1 MLHFCVTC
9 GTFST
14 SHQLLR
20 MNQARLIEFPD
31 LLTMTNFTTRWR
43 LRQFLVYIIENICS
57 KPYFLYTLLTK
68 TYWFFMICPCSF
80 STLTYCSRLKLTK
93 LVYNYQISISFIR
106 LGNWATLE
114 PFSKCINCGL
124 STIVLS
130 KQNKST
136 WYLQHYNKQQS
147 TGNAFDLVFFARN
160 PLRQV
165 SGRSMAAT
173 SLTNHPVM
181 SDS

>member
-57 KPYFLYTLLTK
+57 KPYFLHTLLTK

-114 PFSKCINCGL
+114 PFSKC
-124 STIVLS
+124 VLCVRQQFS
-130 KQNKST
+130 CQRPDNRKKSMVFPT
-136 WYLQHYNKQQS
+136 LQ
-147 TGNAFDLVFFARN
+147 
-160 PLRQV
+160 QV
-165 SGRSMAAT
+165 T
-173 SLTNHPVM
+173 EHWKCH
-181 SDS
+181 

>member
-1 MLHFCVTC
+1 
-9 GTFST
+9 
-14 SHQLLR
+14 
-20 MNQARLIEFPD
+20 
-31 LLTMTNFTTRWR
+31 
-43 LRQFLVYIIENICS
+43 
-57 KPYFLYTLLTK
+57 
-68 TYWFFMICPCSF
+68 MICPCSF

-173 SLTNHPVM
+173 SLTNHTVYNSMGVAVKQDDVITSNRQPLVYPAILLQFPI
-181 SDS
+181 